1 MWYGDFVKSIHPLP
15 INFPPALARLPR
27 VLRCWLAALLC
38 KFGNVTL
45 YLWLYRQSSSSPHTQ
60 WLMMMI
66 WSKLSP
72 QGVFLLFLLGRA
84 NHRRPTAI
92 HPLMNINLC
101 VTKEVFV
108 LIYFRRVGNKKD
120 TGVRYRMDEMRS
132 RRRSEPLADWFR
144 MQTSWSSSSAASRDQ
159 LVRLLLLLLLLLHF
173 NIISVL
179 TRSIIY

>member
-1 MWYGDFVKSIHPLP
+1 MVTWWNPSIHCPLISP
-15 INFPPALARLPR
+15 LLWPGCLGCWVAGWLLFYVNLAMSLSICGSIGRAVSTPSGSWWWSDQNCRLK
-27 VLRCWLAALLC
+27 VSFFFFFLAALITA
-38 KFGNVTL
+38 G
-45 YLWLYRQSSSSPHTQ
+45 RPPSP
-60 WLMMMI
+60 
-66 WSKLSP
+66 
-72 QGVFLLFLLGRA
+72 
-84 NHRRPTAI
+84 

-132 RRRSEPLADWFR
+132 RKRSEPLADWFR

-159 LVRLLLLLLLLLHF
+159 LVRLLLLLLLLLLF

>member
-1 MWYGDFVKSIHPLP
+1 MWYGDLVKSIHPLP

-45 YLWLYRQSSSSPHTQ
+45 YLWLYRQSSSQHTQ

-72 QGVFLLFLLGRA
+72 QGVFLLFLGGVA

-92 HPLMNINLC
+92 PPSTDEYKSLC
-101 VTKEVFV
+101 DKRSVCSHLLSESGEQKRYRCEVQDGWDAKKKKKWTISWLISHANV
-108 LIYFRRVGNKKD
+108 LIF
-120 TGVRYRMDEMRS
+120 
-132 RRRSEPLADWFR
+132 
-144 MQTSWSSSSAASRDQ
+144 
-159 LVRLLLLLLLLLHF
+159 
-173 NIISVL
+173 IISRIA
-179 TRSIIY
+179 RSVVPPPPPASSPLQHH